1 MSDDERHSGV
11 CELNSGADMVNNPE
25 STKIKGGSKR
35 MERKQEKPKRSYKK
49 KNKPTT
55 ETVTEPGEKASRN
68 RISKRNADAT
78 KKRTKPTKPSI
89 LEEAINSPA
98 RRIIPGAY
106 TLGDDGFYPCSVGSI
121 ANRKPTGLWCQPL
134 GVVYNNDSDESDSD
148 DDSENESCSAC
159 NTCASWNNHIYL
171 PMIEQTLRLI
181 FDELR
186 KHTRKN

>member
-49 KNKPTT
+49 KNKPAA

-98 RRIIPGAY
+98 GRIIPGAY
-106 TLGDDGFYPCSVGSI
+106 TLGDDGFYPCSARSI
-121 ANRKPTGLWCQPL
+121 AYRKPTGLWCQPL
-134 GVVYNNDSDESDSD
+134 GVVYDNDSDESGSDSD
-148 DDSENESCSAC
+148 NDDDDMAPRP
-159 NTCASWNNHIYL
+159 WIPQVHIAY
-171 PMIEQTLRLI
+171 IEQILSMI
-181 FDELR
+181 FEELK
-186 KHTRKN
+186 KHTPKN

>member
-11 CELNSGADMVNNPE
+11 CELNSGADMGNNPE

-68 RISKRNADAT
+68 RITKRNADAT

-106 TLGDDGFYPCSVGSI
+106 TLSNDGFYPCTTGSI
-121 ANRKPTGLWCQPL
+121 ANRKPSGLWCQPL
-134 GVVYNNDSDESDSD
+134 GVVYNNDSDDSDD

-159 NTCASWNNHIYL
+159 NMCASMNNQIYL
-171 PMIEQTLRLI
+171 PMIEQTFIRILR
-181 FDELR
+181 ELEEHR
-186 KHTRKN
+186 PNN